1 MKFTGT
7 HSIPTQ
13 VPVVSLALAIA
24 LVSLLL
30 LSPPLTQAQRHD
42 AEAEVTELWPSGVP
56 DDDRTVGPEKDLTKT
71 TDAFVGGRRI
81 IKLGNVSL
89 PEIHLYRPEAANN
102 TGTAV
107 VICPGGGFNILA
119 WDLEGIEVA
128 KWFNS
133 IGVTAA
139 VVKYRV
145 PTNRLKVPWQG
156 PVQDTQRAISL
167 LRSRSE
173 ELGLNPERMAHWGF
187 RRVQL
192 RRPDQA

>member
-1 MKFTGT
+1 
-7 HSIPTQ
+7 
-13 VPVVSLALAIA
+13 
-24 LVSLLL
+24 
-30 LSPPLTQAQRHD
+30 
-42 AEAEVTELWPSGVP
+42 
-56 DDDRTVGPEKDLTKT
+56 
-71 TDAFVGGRRI
+71 
-81 IKLGNVSL
+81 
-89 PEIHLYRPEAANN
+89 
-102 TGTAV
+102 